1 MSPRP
6 DQRHD
11 QGDEHA
17 RHDELAVG
25 WALHALE
32 PEDEAG
38 FAAHLAGCDRCART
52 VADTREVMAAM
63 ADDLP
68 VAEPSPALRER
79 LRAAVEATEQVPSAP
94 QAPRVPEV
102 TVSQVSD
109 VVADV
114 VPISAGRGSR
124 RSGRRRAET
133 TGWRRV
139 APRAVLAAGV
149 AAVLGLGVWN
159 VSLVQDR
166 DDAQATVAAQSS
178 MMSALL
184 APGRVTVA
192 PMEHDGHTVAT
203 VVARDGQAQVV
214 VDGMTPNDT
223 ANSTYV
229 LWGMTAG
236 TPVPIGTFDVVAD
249 GTSLRTVG
257 SDATGLADYS
267 AYGISIEPGR
277 SAPSTPTDI
286 VANGQVTS

>member
-1 MSPRP
+1 MSPRR
-6 DQRHD
+6 DQADPHGRY
-11 QGDEHA
+11 
-17 RHDELAVG
+17 DELAVG

-38 FAAHLAGCDRCART
+38 FGAHLAGCARCTRT
-52 VADTREVMAAM
+52 VADTHEVMAAM

-68 VAEPSPALRER
+68 GAEPSPQLRER
-79 LRAAVEATEQVPSAP
+79 LRAAVEETEQVPLAP
-94 QAPRVPEV
+94 QAPRAPEV
-102 TVSQVSD
+102 TVTQVSD

-114 VPISAGRGSR
+114 VPLSAGRTAR
-124 RSGRRRAET
+124 RRTGRRRADP

-159 VSLVQDR
+159 VMLVQDR
-166 DDAQATVAAQSS
+166 DAAQATASSQAS

-192 PMEHDGHTVAT
+192 PLEHDGRTVAT

-214 VDGMTPNDT
+214 VDGMTPND
-223 ANSTYV
+223 AADSTYV

-236 TPVPIGTFDVVAD
+236 TPVALGTFDVVDD

-257 SDATGLADYS
+257 SDATGLDDYS